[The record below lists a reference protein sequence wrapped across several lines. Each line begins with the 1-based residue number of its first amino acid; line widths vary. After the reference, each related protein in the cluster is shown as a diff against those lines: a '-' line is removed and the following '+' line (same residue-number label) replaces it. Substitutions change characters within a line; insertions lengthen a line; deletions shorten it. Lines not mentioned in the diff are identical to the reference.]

1 MLNGVSPQED
11 IVKEALKNDV
21 DLSLYGDQIDE
32 QLKKY
37 SNLSIRDYIHESKNI
52 AHLHLS
58 VAARFPSWI
67 ERSRSAP
74 RFCQKWMGS

>member
-1 MLNGVSPQED
+1 M
-11 IVKEALKNDV
+11 KEALKNDV

-37 SNLSIRDYIHESKNI
+37 SSLSIVDYIRESKNI

-58 VAARFPSWI
+58 ISIRFPSRV
-67 ERSRSAP
+67 EKSRSAP
-74 RFCQKWMGS
+74 RFYQKWMGS

>member
-1 MLNGVSPQED
+1 M
-11 IVKEALKNDV
+11 KEALKNDV

-37 SNLSIRDYIHESKNI
+37 SNLSIVDYIRESKNI

-58 VAARFPSWI
+58 ISACFPSCV
-67 ERSRSAP
+67 EKSRSVP
-74 RFCQKWMGS
+74 QFYQKWMGS